1 MRTNPLFLRNEFE
14 GVGKWGIPLVKKQ
27 LIDLSDVSLIAYS
40 ETRSNE
46 TETRRRRGGHFFIDD
61 YRFGGFTVT
70 LKSRWK
76 SFLST
81 RLF

>member
-46 TETRRRRGGHFFIDD
+46 TETRRRRGVHFLSTIIDLRGFI
-61 YRFGGFTVT
+61 VT